1 MGAIDSRARFE
12 EWIAKS
18 YPDRDLE
25 KHEDGRYAYAFASLA
40 WEAWSAAL
48 TPPKVS
54 DQNLLDLAATFET
67 CIPFLPSAGQR
78 NIGTAVAQLRH
89 MAMGYVLVPVEP
101 TEEMVRDGAESR
113 PMRPFT
119 PLEEWEAFEAMSGC
133 EQGWHKAR
141 LCWAAMLAARPGVGR

>member
-25 KHEDGRYAYAFASLA
+25 KHEDGRYAYAFASLS

-48 TPPKVS
+48 TPPEVS

-67 CIPFLPSAGQR
+67 CIPFLPRAGQR
-78 NIGTAVAQLRH
+78 NIGKAVAQLRH
-89 MAMGYVLVPVEP
+89 MAMGYVLAPAELLRIMVGCTYPVSSEIDP
-101 TEEMVRDGAESR
+101 RGYAWSEAYLDEAL
-113 PMRPFT
+113 
-119 PLEEWEAFEAMSGC
+119 PLI
-133 EQGWHKAR
+133 KAA
-141 LCWAAMLAARPGVGR
+141 LLAARPDARRCRDEA